1 MEPFEII
8 PARPADWPRI
18 ADLVRDAGLPLDG
31 LEVHLATTIVARD
44 AERVL
49 GCAALE
55 PYGTDALLR
64 SVAVLPSHRGRGL
77 GEALT
82 AAAIAYARRQGVRAI
97 YLLTETAAGFFPRFG
112 FEETSRDAV
121 PPAVRASVEFTTA
134 CPASATAMRL
144 QLRTAAGP

>member
-31 LEVHLATTIVARD
+31 LEAHLATTIVARD